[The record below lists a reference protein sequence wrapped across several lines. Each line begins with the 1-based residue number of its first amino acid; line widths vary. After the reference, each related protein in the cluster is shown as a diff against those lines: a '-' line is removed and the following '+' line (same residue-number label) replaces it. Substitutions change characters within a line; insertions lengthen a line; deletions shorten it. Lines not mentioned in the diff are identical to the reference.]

1 MKIIFFTFISL
12 AALIPAVTAQVTLE
26 IKHHQKSKVTE
37 SSDIRVAQNL
47 QLAGQEVIT
56 KNKQI
61 IITEH
66 VTGTRAKDG
75 TLRTKATIKKWT
87 GKWEFPGGIMMEF
100 DSGMP
105 ERKAPIAQLEPVLE
119 LLRVTLKTPITHVF
133 NKNGSVRGVEVPE
146 DAAKDLP
153 DLFKNELS
161 ARKLTTQLKQRH
173 ESLPDKA
180 VSRGD
185 TWVRNQT
192 MHLEG
197 GQTMTFRIDFKYE
210 GIVEKDNDKLDLITG
225 KISDVAYNMKDNPD
239 SPLKVKNSELKAAKS
254 SLKLFFDRK
263 QGRFIRTS
271 SLVHIRGDMTFE
283 ANGMELTGKLDLMI
297 EQDTRNVPGDD

>member
-1 MKIIFFTFISL
+1 MKIGFILFFGLMALVPAL
-12 AALIPAVTAQVTLE
+12 AAQVTLD
-26 IKHHQKSKVTE
+26 IKQRENTKVTME
-37 SSDIRVAQNL
+37 MGINMLQNL
-47 QLAGQEVIT
+47 KLAGQEIIT
-56 KNKQI
+56 KNKQA
-61 IITEH
+61 IITEYAS
-66 VTGTRAKDG
+66 GERAKDG
-75 TLRTKATIKKWT
+75 TLRTKVTVRKWT
-87 GKWEFPGGIMMEF
+87 GNWEFPGGIKMEF

-133 NKNGSVRGVEVPE
+133 NKNGSVRVVEVPE

-161 ARKLTTQLKQRH
+161 ARKLTTQLKQKH

-180 VSRGD
+180 VSKGG

-283 ANGMELTGKLDLMI
+283 ANGMELPGKLDLMI